1 MDEVLDRHVPTIDE
15 PADWGDVLRRAKQY
29 RRPRRRLLA
38 VAAAVVAA
46 FVVAPAL
53 AVMLRDGGAHLP
65 SGADRNNVVVILQP
79 TTGRMLIEA
88 APWKGHDG
96 FCYLVLQLRAGCVPH
111 KARGTVMMWP
121 PLFGWSFDPRVRTGT
136 ATTIAGKH
144 VPLTVQH
151 FGGRIDAT
159 LFLIRDRLPR
169 LLRSVVLRDAA
180 GNVVARLHVTH

>member
-1 MDEVLDRHVPTIDE
+1 MDGLLDRHVPRFDG
-15 PADWGDVLRRAKQY
+15 PGDWDDVLRRAKGR
-29 RRPRRRLLA
+29 RRPHARPLALA
-38 VAAAVVAA
+38 VVVFAA

-53 AVMLRDGGAHLP
+53 AVLLHDRGAQLP
-65 SGADRNNVVVILQP
+65 SAADRSNVVVILQP
-79 TTGRMLIEA
+79 HTGRVLLEA

-96 FCYLVLQLRAGCVPH
+96 FCYLALRVRAGCVPRSH
-111 KARGTVMMWP
+111 ATAVLWP
-121 PLFGWSFDPRVRTGT
+121 PLTGWTFDPRVRSGT

-180 GNVVARLHVTH
+180 GHVVSRLRVKR